1 MSKNPLRTSPVVN
14 PVYKKTNE
22 PAKKWRGKALM
33 TLSPDGFVT
42 DPVKKMDFLLAHF
55 FLADAGKSYLNP
67 NTTNNI
73 QDLYARFKNNP
84 DAFVSELRQVLH
96 DYFQL
101 HYQQAHVT
109 VFNQTKENEEPQN
122 GQTIVVR
129 ISVTENGKTYS
140 TDKLVTHRESRFINI
155 INYYQTGELP

>member
-1 MSKNPLRTSPVVN
+1 MNTNPLRSSPNTQVQQKKE
-14 PVYKKTNE
+14 PV
-22 PAKKWRGKALM
+22 KKWRGKALM
-33 TLSPDGFVT
+33 TLGPDGFVT
-42 DPVKKMDFLLAHF
+42 DPVKKMDYLLAHF

-73 QDLYARFKNNP
+73 QDLYARFKNHP

-101 HYQQAHVT
+101 HFENVHVT
-109 VFNQTKENEEPQN
+109 VYNKTKENNEPQN

-129 ISVTENGKTYS
+129 LAVTENGRTFS

-155 INYYQTGELP
+155 INYYSTGELP